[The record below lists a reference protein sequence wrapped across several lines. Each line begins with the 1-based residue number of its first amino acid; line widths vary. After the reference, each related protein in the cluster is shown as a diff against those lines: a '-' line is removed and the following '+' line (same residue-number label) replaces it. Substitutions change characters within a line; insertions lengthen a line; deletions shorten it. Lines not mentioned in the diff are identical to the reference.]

1 MANLVCTVPSGL
13 SQTSFNTILRAGN
26 VSLQQKFGITS
37 KMVGGK
43 YLKAEIVRSK
53 GKHLLSDP
61 IFNKGLG
68 FPKTERDRLSIRGL
82 VPPSTLEIEEQEK
95 VIMDEYQQGWASR
108 AEREPDDEIIKSGVN
123 PDNIRKWKVLQS
135 VQDRNETLFYRLLM
149 DNFLEMAPII
159 YTPTVGWA
167 CSHFSHLYRRPRGM
181 YFCPADKGEM
191 ASMVYN
197 WESDQVDAVVVTDGS
212 RVLGLGDL
220 GIGGLGISI
229 GKLDLYVAAGGFHPR
244 RVLPVVLDVGTANQK
259 LLNDPRYLGLRQPRI
274 EGEAYYE
281 LIDEFMAAIKLR
293 WPRALIQFEDFQS
306 KHAIK
311 LLMRYKSDYLMFN
324 DDIQGT
330 AATVLAGL
338 YGAMKVQGLGPE
350 ALKDQKFVVCGAGS
364 AGSGVLLTIRNAI
377 TRRYGLSKEEAG
389 KKFHILDERGLISK
403 SRDTLAEQEDLFY
416 DLSSFAV
423 DDPAMEGMSLV
434 DTIKHVKPNI
444 LIGLSGCGG
453 LFTDEVLTAMNESD
467 TPPVIFP
474 LSNPTSRSECT
485 AEQAQRCTGGRAIF
499 ASGSPFADVVLDD
512 ATIASSQC
520 NNRTGLPF
528 EPELEAGTKVAS
540 SQCNNRYIFPGL
552 ALGSALGQT
561 GVVTNAMI
569 NKAAEALVELID
581 EGDLSR
587 RATFP
592 EKADIRHISCHLAA
606 RVFEQALE
614 EGLQPANKEMVLEY
628 QMGGHDQLMSYIYS
642 KMWYPNY
649 RPLVY
654 LPPGKGE

>member
-1 MANLVCTVPSGL
+1 MAHLVNTL
-13 SQTSFNTILRAGN
+13 QTSLSRGLLKKAATSSVGGCESQRR
-26 VSLQQKFGITS
+26 GIAS
-37 KMVGGK
+37 KMIGGE
-43 YLKAEIVRSK
+43 YLKAEIVRKK
-53 GKHLLSDP
+53 GKNLLSDP

-68 FPKTERDRLSIRGL
+68 FPRTERDRLGLRGL
-82 VPPSTLEIEEQEK
+82 VPPSTLEMSEQEE
-95 VIMDEYQQGWASR
+95 VLMAEYRQGWASR
-108 AEREPDDEIIKSGVN
+108 AAQEPNDEIIKSGVN

-181 YFCPADKGEM
+181 YFCRKDRGEM

-229 GKLDLYVAAGGFHPR
+229 GKLDLYVAAGGFHPK
-244 RVLPVVLDVGTANQK
+244 RVLPVVLDVGTNNEA
-259 LLNDPRYLGLRQPRI
+259 LRDDPRYLGMREARL
-274 EGEAYYE
+274 EGDDYYS

-293 WPRALIQFEDFQS
+293 WPTALVQFEDFQS

-311 LLMRYKSDYLMFN
+311 LLMRYKKEYLMFN

-338 YGAMKVQGLGPE
+338 YGAMKVRGLAP
-350 ALKDQKFVVCGAGS
+350 ADLKNQVFVVAGAGS
-364 AGSGVLLTIRNAI
+364 AGSGVMLTIRNAI
-377 TRRYGLSKEEAG
+377 IRRHGLTKEEAN
-389 KKFHILDERGLISK
+389 KRFYIIDQDGLITK
-403 SRDTLAEQEDLFY
+403 GRKNLAEMEDLFY

-423 DDPAMEGMSLV
+423 DDPSLEGLSLI
-434 DTIKHVKPNI
+434 DTINMVKPNV
-444 LIGLSGCGG
+444 LIGLSAVGG
-453 LFTDEVLTAMNESD
+453 LFNKEVLTAMNQNEA
-467 TPPVIFP
+467 PPIIFP

-485 AEQAQRCTGGRAIF
+485 AKQAQEATGGRCIF
-499 ASGSPFADVVLDD
+499 ASGTGFDDVEID
-512 ATIASSQC
+512 
-520 NNRTGLPF
+520 G
-528 EPELEAGTKVAS
+528 KVIAS

-552 ALGSALGQT
+552 ALGAALGQT

-569 NKAAEALVELID
+569 NRAAEALVELID
-581 EGDLSR
+581 QDDLSR

-592 EKADIRHISCHLAA
+592 EKADIREISCHLAA
-606 RVFEQALE
+606 KVFMQAVE
-614 EGLQPANKEMVLEY
+614 EGLVVANKEMLESL
-628 QMGGHDQLMSYIYS
+628 QHGGEKELKTYIYR
-642 KMWYPNY
+642 KMWYPDY
-649 RPLVY
+649 RPFVY
-654 LPPGKGE
+654 RP

>member
-1 MANLVCTVPSGL
+1 MAHLVGTVSTNL
-13 SQTSFNTILRAGN
+13 SQSTINQILKASSVN
-26 VSLQQKFGITS
+26 LQQRCGITS
-37 KMVGGK
+37 KMHGGK
-43 YLKAEIVRSK
+43 YLKAEIVRKK
-53 GKHLLSDP
+53 GKNLVSDP

-68 FPKTERDRLSIRGL
+68 FPKSERDRLGIRGL
-82 VPPSTLEIEEQEK
+82 VPPTQLNLSEQES
-95 VIMDEYQQGWASR
+95 VIMEEFKLGWAAR

-135 VQDRNETLFYRLLM
+135 VQDRNETLFYRLLQ
-149 DNFLEMAPII
+149 DNFLQMAPII

-181 YFCPADKGEM
+181 YFCPDDKGEM

-197 WESDQVDAVVVTDGS
+197 WESDEVDAVVVTDGS

-244 RVLPVVLDVGTANQK
+244 RVLPCVIDTGTANKK
-259 LLNDPRYLGLRQPRI
+259 LLADPRYLGLKQPRM
-274 EGEAYYE
+274 EGEEYYE

-311 LLMRYKSDYLMFN
+311 LLMRYKQDYLMFN

-338 YGAMKVQGLGPE
+338 YGALRVQGLGPE
-350 ALKDQKFVVCGAGS
+350 ALKDQKFVICGAGS

-377 TRRYGLSKEEAG
+377 TKSYGLSKTEAG
-389 KKFHILDERGLISK
+389 NRFWIIDDKGLISK
-403 SRDTLAEQEDLFY
+403 SRSNLAEMEDLFY

-423 DDPAMEGMSLV
+423 DDPALEGMGLV
-434 DTIKHVKPNI
+434 DTIKLVKPNI

-453 LFTDEVLTAMNESD
+453 LFTDEVLTTMAENCPS
-467 TPPVIFP
+467 PPVIFP

-499 ASGSPFADVVLDD
+499 ASGSPFDDV
-512 ATIASSQC
+512 TIEGSV
-520 NNRTGLPF
+520 
-528 EPELEAGTKVAS
+528 VAS

-552 ALGSALGQT
+552 ALGAALGQT
-561 GVVTNAMI
+561 GVVSNAMI
-569 NKAAEALVELID
+569 NRAAEALVELI
-581 EGDLSR
+581 EEEDLAR

-592 EKADIRHISCHLAA
+592 ETADIRDISCHLAA
-606 RVFEQALE
+606 RVFEQAINDGIKAGNKLMFDAYN
-614 EGLQPANKEMVLEY
+614 EGGLDGLKE
-628 QMGGHDQLMSYIYS
+628 YIHS
-642 KMWYPNY
+642 KMWVPDY

>member
-1 MANLVCTVPSGL
+1 
-13 SQTSFNTILRAGN
+13 
-26 VSLQQKFGITS
+26 
-37 KMVGGK
+37 MVGGRERQRRGIASK
-43 YLKAEIVRSK
+43 MIGGEYMKAEIVRKK
-53 GKHLLSDP
+53 GKNLLSDP

-68 FPKTERDRLSIRGL
+68 FPRTERDRLGIRGL
-82 VPPSTLEIEEQEK
+82 VPPSTLNMAQQED
-95 VIMDEYQQGWASR
+95 VLMAEYRQGWASR
-108 AEREPDDEIIKSGVN
+108 AAQEPNDEIIKSGVN

-181 YFCPADKGEM
+181 YFCRKDRGEM

-197 WESDQVDAVVVTDGS
+197 WDHDDVDAVVVTDGR

-229 GKLDLYVAAGGFHPR
+229 GKLDLYVAAGGFHPK
-244 RVLPVVLDVGTANQK
+244 RVLPVVLDVGTNNET
-259 LLNDPRYLGLRQPRI
+259 LRNDPRYLGMREPRL
-274 EGEAYYE
+274 EGDDYYS

-293 WPRALIQFEDFQS
+293 WPTALVQFEDFQS

-311 LLMRYKSDYLMFN
+311 LLMRYKKEYLMFN

-338 YGAMKVQGLGPE
+338 YGAMKVRGLAP
-350 ALKDQKFVVCGAGS
+350 ADLKNQVFVVAGAGS
-364 AGSGVLLTIRNAI
+364 AGSGVMLTIRNAI
-377 TRRYGLSKEEAG
+377 IRRHGLTKEEAN
-389 KKFHILDERGLISK
+389 KRFYIIDQDGLITK
-403 SRDTLAEQEDLFY
+403 GRKNLAEMEDLFY

-423 DDPAMEGMSLV
+423 DDTSLEGLSLI
-434 DTIKHVKPNI
+434 DTIKMVKPNV
-444 LIGLSGCGG
+444 LIGLSAVGG
-453 LFTDEVLTAMNESD
+453 LFNKEVLTAMNQNES
-467 TPPVIFP
+467 PPIIFP

-485 AEQAQRCTGGRAIF
+485 AQQAQEATGGRCIF
-499 ASGSPFADVVLDD
+499 ASGTGFADVEID
-512 ATIASSQC
+512 
-520 NNRTGLPF
+520 G
-528 EPELEAGTKVAS
+528 KVIAS

-552 ALGSALGQT
+552 ALGAALGQT

-569 NKAAEALVELID
+569 NRAAEALVELID
-581 EGDLSR
+581 QDDLAR

-592 EKADIRHISCHLAA
+592 EKADIREISCHLAA
-606 RVFEQALE
+606 KVFMQAVE
-614 EGLQPANKEMVLEY
+614 EGLVVANKEMLESL
-628 QMGGHDQLMSYIYS
+628 QHGGEKELKTYIYR
-642 KMWYPNY
+642 KMWYPDY

-654 LPPGKGE
+654 LPP

>member
-1 MANLVCTVPSGL
+1 MSHLASTTMAASLSKNLLKSAA
-13 SQTSFNTILRAGN
+13 AG
-26 VSLQQKFGITS
+26 SLAGDQKRNIAS
-37 KMVGGK
+37 KMVGGE
-43 YLKAEIVRSK
+43 YLKAEIVRKK
-53 GKHLLSDP
+53 GKNLLSDP
-61 IFNKGLG
+61 LFNKGLG
-68 FPKTERDRLSIRGL
+68 FPRTERDRLGLRGL
-82 VPPSTLEIEEQEK
+82 VPPSTLAMGEQEE
-95 VIMDEYQQGWASR
+95 VLMAEYRQGWASR
-108 AEREPDDEIIKSGVN
+108 AAQEPNDEIIKSGVN

-181 YFCPADKGEM
+181 YFCRKDRNEM

-197 WESDQVDAVVVTDGS
+197 WDSDQVDAVVVTDGS

-244 RVLPVVLDVGTANQK
+244 RVLPIVLDVGTNNEE
-259 LLNDPRYLGLRQPRI
+259 LRSDPRYLGMREPRL
-274 EGEAYYE
+274 EGDEYYS

-293 WPRALIQFEDFQS
+293 WPTALVQFEDFQS

-311 LLMRYKSDYLMFN
+311 LLMRYKKEYLMFN

-338 YGAMKVQGLGPE
+338 YGAMKVRGLAPSE
-350 ALKDQKFVVCGAGS
+350 LKNQKFVVAGAGS

-377 TRRYGLSKEEAG
+377 VRRHGLTVEEAN
-389 KKFHILDERGLISK
+389 KRFYIIDQDGLITK
-403 SRDTLAEQEDLFY
+403 GRKNLEEMEDLFH
-416 DLSSFAV
+416 DLSSFA
-423 DDPAMEGMSLV
+423 DDDTSLEGMSLL
-434 DTIKHVKPNI
+434 DTINMVKPNI
-444 LIGLSGCGG
+444 LIGLSAVGG
-453 LFTDEVLTAMNESD
+453 LFNKDVLTAMNQNDS
-467 TPPVIFP
+467 PPIIFP

-485 AEQAQRCTGGRAIF
+485 AQEAQDATGGRCIF
-499 ASGSPFADVVLDD
+499 ASGTGFKDVEIDGKVV
-512 ATIASSQC
+512 ASSQC
-520 NNRTGLPF
+520 NNSSGLPY
-528 EPELEAGTKVAS
+528 ETEGGSRVVAS

-552 ALGSALGQT
+552 ALGAALGQT
-561 GVVTNAMI
+561 SVVTNAMI
-569 NKAAEALVELID
+569 NRAAEALVELID
-581 EGDLSR
+581 EEDLAR

-592 EKADIRHISCHLAA
+592 EKADIREISCHLAA
-606 RVFEQALE
+606 KVFEQAVE
-614 EGLQPANKEMVLEY
+614 EGLVISNKEMLEAL
-628 QMGGHDQLMSYIYS
+628 QHGGIKEVKTYIYR
-642 KMWYPNY
+642 KMWYPDY

>member
-1 MANLVCTVPSGL
+1 MAQLVTTVQALLGRGLLKKAAPSSTMTMMGGHDR
-13 SQTSFNTILRAGN
+13 QRR
-26 VSLQQKFGITS
+26 GIAS
-37 KMVGGK
+37 KMIGGE
-43 YLKAEIVRSK
+43 YMKAEIVRKK
-53 GKHLLSDP
+53 GKNLLSDP

-68 FPKTERDRLSIRGL
+68 FPRTERDRLGIRGL
-82 VPPSTLEIEEQEK
+82 VPPSTLNMAQQED
-95 VIMDEYQQGWASR
+95 VLMAEYRQGWASR
-108 AEREPDDEIIKSGVN
+108 AAQEPNDEIIKSGVN

-181 YFCPADKGEM
+181 YFCRKDRGEM

-229 GKLDLYVAAGGFHPR
+229 GKLDLYVAAGGFHPK
-244 RVLPVVLDVGTANQK
+244 RVLPVVLDVGTNNET
-259 LLNDPRYLGLRQPRI
+259 LRNDPRYLGMREPRL
-274 EGEAYYE
+274 EGDDYYS

-293 WPRALIQFEDFQS
+293 WPTALVQFEDFQS

-311 LLMRYKSDYLMFN
+311 LLMRYKKEYLMFN

-338 YGAMKVQGLGPE
+338 YGAMKVRGLTP
-350 ALKDQKFVVCGAGS
+350 ADLKNQVFVVAGAGS
-364 AGSGVLLTIRNAI
+364 AGSGVMLTIRNAI
-377 TRRYGLSKEEAG
+377 IRRHGLTKEEAN
-389 KKFHILDERGLISK
+389 KRFYIIDQDGLITK
-403 SRDTLAEQEDLFY
+403 GRKNLAEMEDLFY

-423 DDPAMEGMSLV
+423 DDTSLEGLSLI
-434 DTIKHVKPNI
+434 DTIKMVKPNV
-444 LIGLSGCGG
+444 LIGLSAVGG
-453 LFTDEVLTAMNESD
+453 LFNKEVLTAMNQNES
-467 TPPVIFP
+467 PPIIFP

-485 AEQAQRCTGGRAIF
+485 AQQAQEATGGRCIF
-499 ASGSPFADVVLDD
+499 ASGTGFADVEID
-512 ATIASSQC
+512 
-520 NNRTGLPF
+520 G
-528 EPELEAGTKVAS
+528 KVIAS

-552 ALGSALGQT
+552 ALGAALGQT

-569 NKAAEALVELID
+569 NRAAEALVELID
-581 EGDLSR
+581 EDDLAR

-592 EKADIRHISCHLAA
+592 EKAEIREISCHLAA
-606 RVFEQALE
+606 KVFMQAVD
-614 EGLQPANKEMVLEY
+614 EGLVVANKEMLESL
-628 QMGGHDQLMSYIYS
+628 QHGGEKELKTYIYR
-642 KMWYPNY
+642 KMWYPDY
-649 RPLVY
+649 RPFVY
-654 LPPGKGE
+654 RP